1 MLPVDASVEH
11 FMASLKLTS
20 TVDVFAVM
28 AREIDGGT
36 VSGTVICQK
45 IP

>member
-1 MLPVDASVEH
+1 MLAVDPSVEH

-20 TVDVFAVM
+20 TDDALTVV
-28 AREIDGGT
+28 AREIEGGI